1 MSNRA
6 GTRRSSAI
14 PGVVQGLPLS
24 AMDVIALCLAAYA
37 LFRLR
42 KLSRQLE
49 ALRREVGGARVE
61 AAGPPAD
68 PSAGE
73 AGAGR
78 RLSARQRPRGRL
90 ATALAGVRRS
100 RRAAAATGSA
110 ARSVNWMVWLG
121 GVSVAL
127 AGVFL
132 VKYSIDQGLL
142 TPWARVIA
150 GLLAGCGMHWLAE
163 WLVRRAGAGHPALAA
178 LAGAGSTTLCAAA
191 LAALHLYDLVPS
203 YVAFLFIAAVSLAT
217 LALEPR
223 HGAVLGVLGLGG
235 SYGVP
240 LFVGGGSDGIV
251 GVLLY
256 CLIVSGA
263 ALLLAGR
270 RFRISLWAGMLLGSM
285 FWMLASLPGTQA
297 DGYRGPY
304 IAVLAG
310 AMLALPSVDWQRGRL
325 GRLHSAGAVET
336 TRLPPAAIP
345 VGLLVLTLAQGLA
358 AVTEPFSLV
367 SAAGWTPLVVLL
379 LLAGRRFPKCSG
391 LPWVWL
397 VLQAMGWVAA
407 SVRVE
412 GLELVWR
419 EPQPAVRAGFPFY
432 AAWMAAVFAGFS
444 IGNLRLRRPA
454 PQWASLATVAPACW
468 LGLAFV
474 VATDRAVSPA
484 WAAAGVAIGG
494 AWTAA
499 GWTWVRR
506 GLDAMASW
514 AILGCA
520 GAYSVAAAILFRD
533 ASLTLALAAQAV
545 PLAWLAARF
554 GGSTVAWLV
563 KAVLAATVVRLTFNR
578 WLPSY
583 EEAAG
588 WTWWTYGGSALA
600 GVAAGRLARPLP
612 GLRRWIEAAAV
623 HLLVLASWAVTRE
636 WLYGEAMFES
646 RYGLR
651 DAAVNTVVWG
661 GLGLAYLGRMRASEH
676 LGGLYRWVARV
687 LLVLALGNHCI
698 VLTALNP
705 IGGLESVG
713 PDKVWNIL
721 LLAYGAPVALALLAV
736 RFGEPGGSRPA
747 GLAAAVSAFV
757 FVNLEVRHL
766 WQGALAWSPVP
777 GDGEMATYSI
787 AWLAMAVGCM
797 LAGGMRFGP
806 SVYRIGMVLLLLT
819 ACKVFL
825 VDASGLTGLLR
836 AGSFLGLGLSLLGLA
851 YLHRRLS
858 RLRVPVRAE
867 DCSEG
872 ADLAR

>member
-1 MSNRA
+1 ME
-6 GTRRSSAI
+6 I
-14 PGVVQGLPLS
+14 V
-24 AMDVIALCLAAYA
+24 ALCLAVYA

-42 KLSRQLE
+42 SLSKQLK
-49 ALRREVGGARVE
+49 ALQREVGGASVD
-61 AAGPPAD
+61 ATLPPAD
-68 PSAGE
+68 PPAVE
-73 AGAGR
+73 AGR
-78 RLSARQRPRGRL
+78 RTRRSAEQRPSGRL
-90 ATALAGVRRS
+90 ATALPGWRGS
-100 RRAAAATGSA
+100 RKAGSA
-110 ARSVNWMVWLG
+110 PGSGVRSVNWMVWLG

-142 TPWARVIA
+142 TPWARVIS
-150 GLLAGCGMHWLAE
+150 GLLAGCAMHWLAE
-163 WLVRRAGAGHPALAA
+163 WLVRRAGASHPSLAA
-178 LAGAGSTTLCAAA
+178 LAGAGSATLCAAA
-191 LAALHLYDLVPS
+191 LAALHLYDLVPA
-203 YVAFLFIAAVSLAT
+203 YAAFGFIAAVSLAT

-223 HGAVLGVLGLGG
+223 HGAVLGMLGLVG

-256 CLIVSGA
+256 CLIVSCA
-263 ALLLAGR
+263 VLLLAGR
-270 RFRISLWAGMLLGSM
+270 RFRVSLWAGMLLGST
-285 FWMLASLPGTQA
+285 FWMLASLPAEQA

-310 AMLALPSVDWQRGRL
+310 ALLALPSVDWRRGRL
-325 GRLHSAGAVET
+325 GRWLSAGAVET
-336 TRLPPAAIP
+336 ARLPPTAIP
-345 VGLLVLTLAQGLA
+345 AGLLVLTLAQGLA
-358 AVTEPFSLV
+358 VMNEPFSLV
-367 SAAGWTPLVVLL
+367 SAAGWTPLAVLL
-379 LLAGRRFPKCSG
+379 LVAGRRIPRCSG
-391 LPWVWL
+391 LGWVWL
-397 VLQAMGWVAA
+397 GLQVLVWIAA
-407 SVRVE
+407 SFRRD
-412 GLELVWR
+412 GLELVWSQ
-419 EPQPAVRAGFPFY
+419 PQPAVLAGFPLY
-432 AAWMAAVFAGFS
+432 AAWMAAVFSGFS
-444 IGNLRLRRPA
+444 AWNLRLRKPS
-454 PQWASLATVAPACW
+454 PLWASLATVAPACW
-468 LGLAFV
+468 LGLAFL

-484 WAAAGVAIGG
+484 WAAAGVAIGMT
-494 AWTAA
+494 WTVA

-514 AILGCA
+514 SILGCS

-533 ASLTLALAAQAV
+533 AGLTLALAAQAV
-545 PLAWLAARF
+545 PLAWLAVRLS
-554 GGSTVAWLV
+554 GSSLVWLV
-563 KAVLAATVVRLTFNR
+563 KAVLAVTVVRLTFNS

-612 GLRRWIEAAAV
+612 RLRRWIEATVV

-636 WLYGEAMFES
+636 WFYGEAIFDA

-651 DAAVNTVVWG
+651 EAAVNTVVWG

-676 LGGLYRWVARV
+676 LSGLYRWASRV
-687 LLVLALGNHCI
+687 LLALALANHCI

-705 IGGLESVG
+705 IHGFESVG
-713 PDKVWNIL
+713 PEKFWNIL

-736 RFGEPGGSRPA
+736 RFGERGGSRPA
-747 GLAAAVSAFV
+747 VLAAALSSFA
-757 FVNLEVRHL
+757 FVNLEIRHL
-766 WQGALAWSPVP
+766 WQGALSWSPAP

-787 AWLAMAVGCM
+787 AWLVMAVGCM

-806 SVYRIGMVLLLLT
+806 SVYRIGMALLLLT

-825 VDASGLTGLLR
+825 VDVSGLTGLLR

-858 RLRVPVRAE
+858 RLQVPVGAE
-867 DCSEG
+867 D
-872 ADLAR
+872 ARQRPGLDR